1 MKVSSEQIENS
12 QVSLS
17 VEMEAGE
24 IDKYMDVAYNH
35 LVGKYRIPGFRKGK
49 TPRAILEQHI
59 GHDAFMQEA
68 LEHLIPDA
76 YEKAVVEQKI
86 NPIARAEIELIK
98 TDPVTF
104 KAIVPV
110 VPTVNLGD
118 YKAIRIAAPAIE
130 LDEKEVDN
138 TIEKLRHQQATLKP
152 VDRPVVIGDTVT
164 MDVEGIGAGEPM
176 KSRKAVVYEVLREA
190 QLPLPNFADKLEGL
204 EKGKEASFVLSY
216 PPDYE
221 IKDIAGKEYSF
232 KVTVT
237 EVKEKEL
244 PEVNDEFAK
253 GTGADDLVSLRKAI
267 SERLKNIAEQNARL
281 EYETKIVDEVI
292 KLSEI
297 IYPPVLETEEINK
310 LMDEESRGFS
320 DGVKGLENYLKAINK
335 TIESHQEELRPIAK
349 KRVLSALVIGK
360 VYEAEGIKIEEAEID
375 EEIEKMMKD
384 ADKQADELRRL
395 FSFPQA
401 RHSIEKLII
410 GRKAIERLKQI
421 AGGSA

>member
-12 QVSLS
+12 QVSLN

-24 IDKYMDVAYNH
+24 IDKYMDVAYSH

-59 GHDAFMQEA
+59 GHEAFMQEA

-76 YEKAVVEQKI
+76 YEKAVVEKNI
-86 NPIARAEIELIK
+86 NPIARAQIELLK
-98 TDPVTF
+98 TEPVTF
-104 KAIVPV
+104 KAIIPV

-118 YKAIRIAAPAIE
+118 YKAIRIAATTVE
-130 LDEKEVDN
+130 VDDKEVEN
-138 TIEKLRHQQATLKP
+138 TIEKLRQQQATLKP
-152 VDRPVVIGDTVT
+152 VERPVKLGDTVT

-176 KSRKAVVYEVLREA
+176 KSRKAVVYEVIKEA
-190 QLPLPNFADKLEGL
+190 QLPLPNFAEKLEGL

-216 PPDYE
+216 PADYE

-232 KVTVT
+232 KVMVS

-244 PEVNDEFAK
+244 PEINDEFAK
-253 GTGADDLVSLRKAI
+253 AVGADDLVALRKAI
-267 SERLKNIAEQNARL
+267 LERLKNTAEQNARL

-292 KLSEI
+292 KLSEV
-297 IYPPVLETEEINK
+297 IYPPVLESEEINK
-310 LMDEESRGFS
+310 LLDEEARGFS
-320 DGVKGLENYLKAINK
+320 DGMKGLESYLQAINK
-335 TIESHQEELRPIAK
+335 TMDSHKEELRPIAK

-360 VYEAEGIKIEEAEID
+360 VYETEGIKIEETEID
-375 EEIEKMMKD
+375 QEIEKMVKD
-384 ADKQADELRRL
+384 ADKQKDQLKRL
-395 FSFPQA
+395 FSMPQA
-401 RHSIEKLII
+401 RHSIEQLIV
-410 GRKAIERLKQI
+410 GRKTIERLKQI